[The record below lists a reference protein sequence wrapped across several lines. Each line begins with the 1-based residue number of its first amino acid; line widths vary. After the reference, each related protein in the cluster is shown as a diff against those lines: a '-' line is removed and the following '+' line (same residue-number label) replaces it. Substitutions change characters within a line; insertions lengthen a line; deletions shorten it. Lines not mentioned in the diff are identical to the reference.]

1 MIIWLFWHRRILR
14 KLRGGVVVVIVL
26 LCSAPEV
33 RTQQQKLDEL
43 AGETAAAV
51 SQNVKYMV
59 GAPKVLVLDFRPLH
73 QEPGDLG
80 SKLADQF
87 SDSLKKQAR
96 GFVVVDRADYF
107 ARFRSVSSTVS
118 YDRLDAADCAA
129 EQPASKAHAQ
139 VEGLFDI
146 LPGDTVSLWVT
157 VLNDEKNIFSK
168 RITLPL
174 ASGLDGFE
182 SKPVAKMNET
192 PASIVLSSADHPA
205 TDMGRVVRLS
215 LDSDP
220 RFKGPTCLECPNP
233 IYSDAATIAKV
244 QGTVKLD
251 VEIDAAGFPVQ
262 IALIQ
267 RLRCG
272 LTSKAI
278 DAVAQWK
285 FSPAVGPDGKPLVV
299 VVPVEVTFRLY

>member
-1 MIIWLFWHRRILR
+1 MISRLIWYCRILR
-14 KLRGGVVVVIVL
+14 KLRGGVVVLIVL

-59 GAPKVLVLDFRPLH
+59 GGAKVLVLDFSPLH

-96 GFVVVDRADYF
+96 GFVVLDRADYF
-107 ARFRSVSSTVS
+107 ARFRNESSTS
-118 YDRLDAADCAA
+118 YDDRRDAMDCAA
-129 EQPASKAHAQ
+129 EQPSAKTHAQ
-139 VEGLFDI
+139 VEGFFDV
-146 LPGDTVSLWVT
+146 LSGDTVSLWVT
-157 VLNDEKNIFSK
+157 VLNDGKNIFSK
-168 RITLPL
+168 RITLTL
-174 ASGLDGFE
+174 IHGLDGFG
-182 SKPVAKMNET
+182 SRPPAKMNDT
-192 PASIVLSSADHPA
+192 PGSIVWSRTDHPES
-205 TDMGRVVRLS
+205 DMGGAVRLS
-215 LDSDP
+215 YGSDP
-220 RFKGPTCLECPNP
+220 GIKGPTCLECPNP
-233 IYSDAATIAKV
+233 SYSDAATSARV
-244 QGTVKLD
+244 QGTVKLG
-251 VEIDAAGFPVQ
+251 VEIDAAGLPVR

-278 DAVAQWK
+278 DAVAHWK
-285 FSPAVGPDGKPLVV
+285 FNPAVGPEGKPLDV
-299 VVPVEVTFRLY
+299 VVPIEVTFRLY